1 MDSGRSYIDHTPL
14 GDQIGVMPDSLTG
27 HLQKYLYNG
36 EYLLFKKA
44 PVFESD
50 FIQIT
55 KKGQVIN
62 IHNQVSIVTIG
73 LTSTN
78 PDLHLP
84 DVMLLARPSEQ
95 PATREL
101 SSQDSSLSSDPLF
114 GKSSAVLP
122 WSLAPSPMN
131 SWCSETAQ
139 SQPSPSDT
147 DFTPEHRLELKGLLP
162 LKLVKLSVFHKQKH
176 RLKVTL
182 ASGRSFYLQLYVQP
196 DCEQEVFQ
204 QWVKIVHLLQEEA
217 HRKHCPGRELAQL
230 RRSSAHLKTSKGS
243 QRDTGSPER
252 DKWECGD
259 WKKDP
264 KGGNILNV
272 LTEKSLWESS
282 EEEGLICSPGSLS
295 QLPVTV
301 TCQYSPTDTRPPFT
315 TCIDSRVFYLGEP
328 ENLTQEDISPAGQRQ
343 EEAGVTGADCHSVS
357 NIQNL
362 PQETLKQGK
371 ERQKEKD
378 GRKNSKKGKSP
389 PLQDEK
395 CFKEQT
401 ITKRT
406 RLKDTA
412 NLMPKRSE
420 EQRRAEIILWMRKAE
435 EEEKKHREQNKLKKD
450 NVSAQS

>member
-282 EEEGLICSPGSLS
+282 E
-295 QLPVTV
+295 
-301 TCQYSPTDTRPPFT
+301 DTRPPFT

>member
-1 MDSGRSYIDHTPL
+1 MDSRRSYIDHTPL
-14 GDQIGVMPDSLTG
+14 GDQAGVMPDSLTG

-50 FIQIT
+50 FIQ
-55 KKGQVIN
+55 
-62 IHNQVSIVTIG
+62 
-73 LTSTN
+73 
-78 PDLHLP
+78 LP

-95 PATREL
+95 PATQEL
-101 SSQDSSLSSDPLF
+101 SSQDSYLSSDPLF
-114 GKSSAVLP
+114 GKSSVVLP
-122 WSLAPSPMN
+122 WSSAPSPMN

-217 HRKHCPGRELAQL
+217 HRKHCPGRELAEL
-230 RRSSAHLKTSKGS
+230 RRSNTHLKTSKGS
-243 QRDTGSPER
+243 QRETGSPER
-252 DKWECGD
+252 DEWECGD

-264 KGGNILNV
+264 KGGNFLNV
-272 LTEKSLWESS
+272 LTEKSLWEGS
-282 EEEGLICSPGSLS
+282 E
-295 QLPVTV
+295 
-301 TCQYSPTDTRPPFT
+301 
-315 TCIDSRVFYLGEP
+315 EP
-328 ENLTQEDISPAGQRQ
+328 ENLTQEDILPSGQRQ

-357 NIQNL
+357 NTQNL

-371 ERQKEKD
+371 ERRKEKD

-389 PLQDEK
+389 PLQDKK

-401 ITKRT
+401 LTKRT

-420 EQRRAEIILWMRKAE
+420 EQRRAEIILWMRKGE
-435 EEEKKHREQNKLKKD
+435 EEEKKHREQKKLKKE